1 MLLNSSIPN
10 SNLKK
15 LEELVELFEHNKKQY
30 TKASYDESNTRSDFI
45 DKFFELLDWDM
56 RNDQGYAEQ
65 YREVVREDKVQI
77 KGKQK
82 APDYSFRVGGQKKF
96 FVEAKKPTVNIKDD
110 IDPAFQVRR
119 YAYSAKLP
127 LSILTDFQEF
137 AIYDTRIKP
146 KANDKASVARI
157 FYCTYDEYLENFEY
171 IYNIFAK
178 SSILKGSFDQYVEE
192 NKKKKGTSEVDKE
205 FLKLIESWR
214 SDLAK
219 NIASNNKQIDI
230 YGLNEAVQKIIDRII
245 FLRIAEDRNIEDYNT
260 LAGLAE
266 KSNIYK
272 SLEEFFK
279 QADKKYNS
287 GLFKIEDWLSNLK
300 IDDKVLK
307 SIINSLYYPKS
318 PYEFS
323 VLPVEILGQIY
334 EQFLGK
340 TIELTK
346 SHQAKIEEKPEVRK
360 AGGVYYTPQ
369 YIVDYIV
376 ENTVG
381 ELIKNKT
388 PEKILEIKILD
399 PACGSGSFLLG
410 AFNFLLD
417 YHLKYYIQE
426 KNLKSAI
433 KKSKIYKAG
442 ENDYK
447 LSINEKR
454 NILLNNIYGVDIDSQ
469 AVEVTKLSLL
479 LKLMEDE
486 NAESSGQLF
495 KYSDLALLPD
505 LSNNIKCGNS
515 LIGSD
520 FYDGENLSLFKDE
533 AKMRKINVFDWDDKE
548 KGFGDI
554 MANGGFDAVIGNPP
568 WVSLKGRFGNDI
580 LILNELDYLIDK
592 YSSNSSMPNL
602 YENFIWKGLS
612 LLKKNGLFSFIVP
625 DRLGFNNQFIKLR
638 KNILNNYHLL
648 NLIYKANFPDV
659 IADTL
664 IFVIKNNSSKN
675 YKINVSEFGESVL
688 EKNKKDFLNNDG
700 YVFSFEANSDIL
712 NLLNKIENMPNKE
725 LLGELFNTTSGF
737 GGKSSKIT
745 DKKESATQIEMIK
758 GKNIERY
765 YLNGKLYFEFIK
777 DNITGRTTDK
787 NKLGVKEKILLR
799 KTGYPI
805 YATYDNSGVFPEQS
819 LYFLFN
825 KKTKNSYFSYLAIIN
840 SKIFQFYYWNR
851 LVTNKDSTPQLKK
864 IDLDKFPFPKIIKND
879 DKILSHFAKQMLEA
893 QKKYHSAQSES
904 EKELHK
910 KKIDILDKQIDQ
922 EVYKLYGLND
932 DDVKIIEGK

>member
-1 MLLNSSIPN
+1 MNIQTEKLNLIEWISKLNDISI
-10 SNLKK
+10 
-15 LEELVELFEHNKKQY
+15 
-30 TKASYDESNTRSDFI
+30 I

-110 IDPAFQVRR
+110 IGPAFQVRR

-146 KANDKASVARI
+146 KATDKASVARI

-266 KSNIYK
+266 KFNIYK
-272 SLEEFFK
+272 SLDEFFK
-279 QADKKYNS
+279 LADKKYNS

-307 SIINSLYYPKS
+307 DIINSLYYPKS

-388 PEKILEIKILD
+388 PEKISEIKVLD

-410 AFNFLLD
+410 AFNYLLD

-554 MANGGFDAVIGNPP
+554 MANGGFDTVIGNPP
-568 WVSLKGRFGNDI
+568 YVDYRFLDNDQLNYINNKFESTNVKEKWNLYILFIELGTHLLKKSGLFGYIVPNAFLVSDFGISVRKLLLNNTSIYSLIDVSKLKVFGNVATYPVLLFFKNQSSNNKIKIAYLKNKEDLFINKFDEFEQKKFKNEKLKYIIPTTTKIGDFDLKDKIIKDTIPFKDCFGSIIWGTSITGFKSYKINKAEYIKLSSAKQKEYEKVIQTADI
-580 LILNELDYLIDK
+580 KRYYISWQDEYIQKDIYSKKAQNEFIKIKIVIARVTKKIQATLDDEKYYVGKSTVLTDFKIDPYYFLGLINSQLLNYYYYINYENTHMGGGYLRYDLPYLKLLPIK
-592 YSSNSSMPNL
+592 KKASSNS
-602 YENFIWKGLS
+602 
-612 LLKKNGLFSFIVP
+612 KN
-625 DRLGFNNQFIKLR
+625 
-638 KNILNNYHLL
+638 
-648 NLIYKANFPDV
+648 
-659 IADTL
+659 
-664 IFVIKNNSSKN
+664 
-675 YKINVSEFGESVL
+675 
-688 EKNKKDFLNNDG
+688 
-700 YVFSFEANSDIL
+700 
-712 NLLNKIENMPNKE
+712 
-725 LLGELFNTTSGF
+725 
-737 GGKSSKIT
+737 
-745 DKKESATQIEMIK
+745 
-758 GKNIERY
+758 
-765 YLNGKLYFEFIK
+765 
-777 DNITGRTTDK
+777 
-787 NKLGVKEKILLR
+787 
-799 KTGYPI
+799 
-805 YATYDNSGVFPEQS
+805 
-819 LYFLFN
+819 
-825 KKTKNSYFSYLAIIN
+825 
-840 SKIFQFYYWNR
+840 
-851 LVTNKDSTPQLKK
+851 
-864 IDLDKFPFPKIIKND
+864 KIIK
-879 DKILSHFAKQMLEA
+879 LVKQMLEV
-893 QKKYHSAQSES
+893 QGKYHSAKSES

-922 EVYKLYGLND
+922 EVYKLYGLNSE
-932 DDVKIIEGK
+932 DVKIIEGK